1 MNVQL
6 PRRRF
11 DVADYDLII
20 LGAGPGGYVAAI
32 RAAQLGLNTAIIEK
46 EEVGGV
52 CLNWGCI
59 PSKALLKNADV
70 LNLFKKSDQFG
81 ITFDNMSVD
90 YSKAIE
96 RSRQVVS
103 KLTQGVKFLLK
114 KNKVDHIDG
123 TAVFLD
129 PNSIKIEETEQII
142 SANNIIIATGAKQRE
157 LPNLPIDHQIV
168 ITSRDALELS
178 TIPENIGIIGGGAT
192 GVEFA
197 HIYSSYGSEVTLI
210 ELMDHLVPNE
220 DEEISE
226 TLEKSFSERGI
237 KIHTSTNVN
246 KIISEKNQA
255 VISIEKDNVET
266 NLTFEKILICVG
278 TQGNTENLGLE
289 DLGLETSN
297 SFIKCDETLKTNIPN
312 IYAIGDVTGQMA
324 LAHVASAQAI
334 LAVET
339 IAGIN
344 SKKLNY
350 ETIPKA
356 IYCEPQIASFGLT
369 EKQALNQNI
378 NFKVGK
384 FPISASGKALALGNP
399 EGLIKIISED
409 KFGEIIGVHLIGSE
423 VTELISELSMT
434 KLLEGTIDEIGWMIH
449 PHPTISET
457 IKESALDSFNEA
469 IHI

>member
-1 MNVQL
+1 MVN
-6 PRRRF
+6 
-11 DVADYDLII
+11 YDLVII
-20 LGAGPGGYVAAI
+20 GAGPGGYVAAI
-32 RAAQLGLNTAIIEK
+32 RASQLGLNTAIIEK

-114 KNKVDHIDG
+114 KNQVDHIEG
-123 TAVFLD
+123 TATFLD
-129 PNSIKIEETEQII
+129 SNSVKIEETEQII
-142 SANNIIIATGAKQRE
+142 SSKHIIIATGAKQRQ
-157 LPNLPIDHQIV
+157 LPNLPIDHEVV

-178 TIPENIGIIGGGAT
+178 TIPKNIGIIGGGAT

-197 HIYSSYGSEVTLI
+197 HIYSSYDSEVTLI

-220 DEEISE
+220 DQEIAK
-226 TLEKSFSERGI
+226 TLEKSFTERDI

-246 KIISEKNQA
+246 KIIVENNEA
-255 VISIEKDNVET
+255 IISIEQNNEET
-266 NLTFEKILICVG
+266 NLTFEKILVCVG
-278 TQGNTENLGLE
+278 TQGNTDNLGLE
-289 DLGLETSN
+289 NTGIETNN
-297 SFIKCDETLKTNIPN
+297 SFINCDENLRTNIAN
-312 IYAIGDVTGQMA
+312 IFAIGDVTGQIA

-339 IAGIN
+339 IAGID
-344 SKKLNY
+344 SKKINY

-369 EKQALNQNI
+369 EQQALDQNI
-378 NFKVGK
+378 NFKIGK

-399 EGLIKIISED
+399 EGLVKIISEE
-409 KFGEIIGVHLIGSE
+409 KFGEILGVHLIGSE

-434 KLLEGTIDEIGWMIH
+434 KLLEGTIDELGWMIH

-457 IKESALDSFNEA
+457 IKESALDSFDEA

>member
-1 MNVQL
+1 
-6 PRRRF
+6 
-11 DVADYDLII
+11 VADYDLII

>member
-1 MNVQL
+1 M
-6 PRRRF
+6 
-11 DVADYDLII
+11 ADYDLII

-168 ITSRDALELS
+168 ITSRDALELP

>member
-1 MNVQL
+1 M
-6 PRRRF
+6 
-11 DVADYDLII
+11 ADYDLII
-20 LGAGPGGYVAAI
+20 IGAGPGGYVAAI

-220 DEEISE
+220 DQEISE

>member
-1 MNVQL
+1 M
-6 PRRRF
+6 
-11 DVADYDLII
+11 ADYDLII

-123 TAVFLD
+123 TALFLD
-129 PNSIKIEETEQII
+129 SNSIKIEETEQII
-142 SANNIIIATGAKQRE
+142 SANSIIIATGAKQRQ

-220 DEEISE
+220 DEE
-226 TLEKSFSERGI
+226 
-237 KIHTSTNVN
+237 
-246 KIISEKNQA
+246 
-255 VISIEKDNVET
+255 
-266 NLTFEKILICVG
+266 
-278 TQGNTENLGLE
+278 
-289 DLGLETSN
+289 
-297 SFIKCDETLKTNIPN
+297 
-312 IYAIGDVTGQMA
+312 
-324 LAHVASAQAI
+324 
-334 LAVET
+334 
-339 IAGIN
+339 
-344 SKKLNY
+344 
-350 ETIPKA
+350 
-356 IYCEPQIASFGLT
+356 
-369 EKQALNQNI
+369 
-378 NFKVGK
+378 
-384 FPISASGKALALGNP
+384 
-399 EGLIKIISED
+399 
-409 KFGEIIGVHLIGSE
+409 
-423 VTELISELSMT
+423 
-434 KLLEGTIDEIGWMIH
+434 
-449 PHPTISET
+449 
-457 IKESALDSFNEA
+457 
-469 IHI
+469 

>member
-1 MNVQL
+1 M
-6 PRRRF
+6 
-11 DVADYDLII
+11 ADYDLII
-20 LGAGPGGYVAAI
+20 IGAGPGGYVAAI

-129 PNSIKIEETEQII
+129 SNSIKIEETEQII
-142 SANNIIIATGAKQRE
+142 SANSIIIATGAKQRQ
-157 LPNLPIDHQIV
+157 LPNLPIDHEIV

-220 DEEISE
+220 DQEISE

-289 DLGLETSN
+289 DLGLETNN

-369 EKQALNQNI
+369 EKQALDQNI

>member
-1 MNVQL
+1 M
-6 PRRRF
+6 
-11 DVADYDLII
+11 ADYDLII

-312 IYAIGDVTGQMA
+312 IYAIGDVTG
-324 LAHVASAQAI
+324 
-334 LAVET
+334 
-339 IAGIN
+339 
-344 SKKLNY
+344 
-350 ETIPKA
+350 
-356 IYCEPQIASFGLT
+356 
-369 EKQALNQNI
+369 
-378 NFKVGK
+378 
-384 FPISASGKALALGNP
+384 
-399 EGLIKIISED
+399 
-409 KFGEIIGVHLIGSE
+409 
-423 VTELISELSMT
+423 
-434 KLLEGTIDEIGWMIH
+434 
-449 PHPTISET
+449 
-457 IKESALDSFNEA
+457 
-469 IHI
+469 

>member
-1 MNVQL
+1 
-6 PRRRF
+6 
-11 DVADYDLII
+11 
-20 LGAGPGGYVAAI
+20 
-32 RAAQLGLNTAIIEK
+32 
-46 EEVGGV
+46 
-52 CLNWGCI
+52 
-59 PSKALLKNADV
+59 
-70 LNLFKKSDQFG
+70 
-81 ITFDNMSVD
+81 
-90 YSKAIE
+90 
-96 RSRQVVS
+96 
-103 KLTQGVKFLLK
+103 
-114 KNKVDHIDG
+114 
-123 TAVFLD
+123 
-129 PNSIKIEETEQII
+129 
-142 SANNIIIATGAKQRE
+142 
-157 LPNLPIDHQIV
+157 
-168 ITSRDALELS
+168 
-178 TIPENIGIIGGGAT
+178 
-192 GVEFA
+192 
-197 HIYSSYGSEVTLI
+197 
-210 ELMDHLVPNE
+210 MDHLVPNE

-289 DLGLETSN
+289 DLGLETNN

>member
-1 MNVQL
+1 M
-6 PRRRF
+6 
-11 DVADYDLII
+11 ADYDLII
-20 LGAGPGGYVAAI
+20 IGAGPGGYVAAI